1 MLARSFERCGARARS
16 RGGQPCLAPPV
27 LDPETGLPR
36 NGRCKLHGG
45 RSTGP
50 RTADGRQRTAEAQR
64 RRWEC
69 RRAMLSPMLDVAVQ
83 PDSGPQAGVVPGLP
97 QGFKRPQQPRP

>member
-1 MLARSFERCGARARS
+1 MLARNFERCGARARS

-36 NGRCKLHGG
+36 TGRCKLHGG

-50 RTADGRQRTAEAQR
+50 RSVEGRRRIAEAQR
-64 RRWEC
+64 KRWEN
-69 RRAMLSPMLDVAVQ
+69 RRARLIPTLDMPGQ
-83 PDSGPQAGVVPGLP
+83 PDSSTQVGVAMRLP
-97 QGFKRPQQPRP
+97 QGV

>member
-50 RTADGRQRTAEAQR
+50 RTVGGRQRISEAQGSRWRDWRAQR
-64 RRWEC
+64 RPEV
-69 RRAMLSPMLDVAVQ
+69 SQ
-83 PDSGPQAGVVPGLP
+83 
-97 QGFKRPQQPRP
+97 RP